1 MKNSPKD
8 FKKSFDKGFVETKML
23 TWSDAIQHCEKIGN
37 GYVIATI
44 INTQGSTPRDG
55 GSKMV
60 IDSTH
65 TYDTI
70 GGGQLEFLIVQQA
83 RELITKNQACQILKP
98 FPLAAEAA
106 QCCGGNVTVMF
117 ECFAASDWQIA
128 LFGAGHVCQA
138 LMTILGGL
146 PCKVRV
152 IDNRTELFTY
162 PIPSNCA
169 YEYHINPVDAV
180 AILPA
185 NSWAIIF
192 THDHS
197 LDFNL
202 CSEFLATNQYR
213 YLGLIG
219 SETKALRFRK
229 RLALAGLNENLI
241 AEMHSPI
248 GLPNVK
254 GKLPMEV
261 AVSIAAQLQSLYY
274 AEQKPTST
282 STSWREIKTIL
293 QSSKKAN
300 AEETVSQELRTE
312 KVVQRV

>member
-1 MKNSPKD
+1 MNNISGSKLMN
-8 FKKSFDKGFVETKML
+8 
-23 TWSDAIQHCEKIGN
+23 WSAAIQHCEKIGS

-60 IDSTH
+60 IDAER

-83 RELITKNQACQILKP
+83 RELLLKNQACQILKP

-106 QCCGGNVTVMF
+106 QCCGGNVTVML
-117 ECFAASDWQIA
+117 ECFAARNWQIA

-138 LMTILGGL
+138 LVSILSGL
-146 PCKVRV
+146 PCQVRI
-152 IDNRTELFTY
+152 IDNRPELLTQ
-162 PIPSNCA
+162 PLPSNCRYQFHA
-169 YEYHINPVDAV
+169 NPVDAV
-180 AILPA
+180 ADLPV
-185 NSWAIIF
+185 NTWAIIF
-192 THDHS
+192 THDHT

-202 CSEFLATNQYR
+202 CSALLSDGRYQ

-229 RLALAGLNENLI
+229 RLAIAGIDEQCI
-241 AEMHSPI
+241 AQIHSPI
-248 GLPNVK
+248 GLPDVK

-261 AVSIAAQLQSLYY
+261 AVSISAQLQSLYY
-274 AEQKPTST
+274 AEQRPKAQ
-282 STSWREIKTIL
+282 STSWRDIKTLL
-293 QSSKKAN
+293 QQSKTISGKEQN
-300 AEETVSQELRTE
+300 A
-312 KVVQRV
+312 